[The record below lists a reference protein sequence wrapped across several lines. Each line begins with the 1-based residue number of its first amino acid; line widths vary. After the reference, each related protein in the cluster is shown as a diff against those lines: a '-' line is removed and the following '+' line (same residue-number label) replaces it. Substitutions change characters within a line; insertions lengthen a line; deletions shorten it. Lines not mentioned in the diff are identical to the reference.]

1 MAMVKR
7 LLVQTDV
14 GKNRIITAA
23 LIIFGFGEF
32 LKIAFKNFQPLSS
45 FSTMPT
51 SLIGVFGRKNNT
63 MEKRCVY
70 E

>member
-1 MAMVKR
+1 MVKR
-7 LLVQTDV
+7 LPEQTDA
-14 GKNRIITAA
+14 GASRIITAA
-23 LIIFGFGEF
+23 LITFGFGEF

-51 SLIGVFGRKNNT
+51 SLIGFFGRKNNI